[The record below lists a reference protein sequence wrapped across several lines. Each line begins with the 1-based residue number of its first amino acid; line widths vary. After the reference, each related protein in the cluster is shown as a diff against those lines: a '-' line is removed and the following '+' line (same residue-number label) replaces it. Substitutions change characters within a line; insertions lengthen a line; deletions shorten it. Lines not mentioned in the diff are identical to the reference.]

1 MIKNLQ
7 IEERKHHAP
16 QTDKENT
23 SPEYRRTEWELR
35 EGQNP
40 QIPKND
46 RPVPASERR
55 FSLACLFREETPG
68 VKGSVA
74 PLPSGRRASS
84 SLQLPIPPRFPEI
97 PLAPSLISRPT
108 ATNQPVEVTSPFPF
122 FLPFRLPPP
131 RFASEQRRFDGSCV
145 SGSKFSVACFLLFF
159 FVFLSSL
166 RLRFLQNALGVQLR
180 CFLSLFYFLPLS
192 SSSSPFPREVGEGR
206 SLFVAYLFFS
216 DNPPSLTLSLISSLV
231 LPYLASLRSS
241 FPKAVFL
248 G

>member
-23 SPEYRRTEWELR
+23 SPEYRRTESELR

-108 ATNQPVEVTSPFPF
+108 ATNQPVEVTSPLPF
-122 FLPFRLPPP
+122 FPPLPP
-131 RFASEQRRFDGSCV
+131 ASTTLRERAAPLRRQL
-145 SGSKFSVACFLLFF
+145 CFWIEVLGRLFPPVF
-159 FVFLSSL
+159 FCISF
-166 RLRFLQNALGVQLR
+166 F
-180 CFLSLFYFLPLS
+180 
-192 SSSSPFPREVGEGR
+192 SSSPFPPERTRR
-206 SLFVAYLFFS
+206 STAMLPISILL
-216 DNPPSLTLSLISSLV
+216 PPSLILFLPISSGSRRRKVSFCCLSFFFRQPSV
-231 LPYLASLRSS
+231 PNTFPYFLFSSSISRFLAIL
-241 FPKAVFL
+241 FP
-248 G
+248 